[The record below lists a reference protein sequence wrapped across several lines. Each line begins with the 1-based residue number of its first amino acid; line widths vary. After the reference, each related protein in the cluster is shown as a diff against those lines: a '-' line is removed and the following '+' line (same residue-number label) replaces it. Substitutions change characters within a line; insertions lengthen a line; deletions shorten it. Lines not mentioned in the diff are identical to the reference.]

1 MKNNEKSVKTNEK
14 SMTYRSILQRPDVCG
29 VLLNIG
35 PGQHW
40 TCIVTH
46 GDHAFYVDSKQFPP
60 NLIQEQDFQSI
71 LARHPDAYFVLSH

>member
-1 MKNNEKSVKTNEK
+1 MHKE
-14 SMTYRSILQRPDVCG
+14 YILQRPDVCG

-46 GDHAFYVDSKQFPP
+46 EGYTFYVDSKQFPP
-60 NLIQEQDFQSI
+60 SLIQQQDFQMI
-71 LARHPDAYFVLSH
+71 LEYHPDAYFVLSHDLDEDRL